1 MAYLFPTVMEVARV
15 TQLFGPRT
23 HPVTG
28 KPQNHGGMDIGV
40 ASGTPVYAMDDGVV
54 IAAKWDNNGGGY
66 YVKVEHADSKV
77 SAYLHL
83 TTFIVQTGQRVRRG
97 ELIAY
102 SGSTGTS
109 TAPHLHVE
117 VRAPDG
123 TKLDPLDF
131 WSGKIPAKREN
142 LGVDYVYGRADRWLK
157 VALLLAAGAGG
168 YYWWTRRRRR

>member
-1 MAYLFPTVMEVARV
+1 MAYLFPVSLEVSRV

-40 ASGTPVYAMDDGVV
+40 ASGTPVHAMEDGVV
-54 IAAKWDNNGGGY
+54 IAARWDDGGGY
-66 YVKVEHADSKV
+66 YVKIEHADKKV

-83 TTFIVQTGQRVRRG
+83 TTFIVRVGQRVRKG
-97 ELIAY
+97 EVIAY
-102 SGSTGTS
+102 SGNTGTS

-117 VRAPDG
+117 VRSPDG
-123 TKLDPLDF
+123 KKLDPLDY

-142 LGVDYVYGRADRWLK
+142 IGADYVYGRADRWLK
-157 VALLLAAGAGG
+157 IVGALAVGAGG
-168 YYWWTRRRRR
+168 YYWWKKRRRR